1 MKGIEAKL
9 FMFLA
14 HKLDE
19 IKPPIWT
26 PGVVESPIEI
36 FSNLKRNPQFSP
48 PISFIKNKWISRE
61 KSTIHKVKNRQ
72 SHPTQHPTP
81 RGGSL
86 FHVQAP
92 GVFYFNYEFYL
103 LTTIKASS
111 NIFILQK
118 PYYY

>member
-26 PGVVESPIEI
+26 PGVVESLIEI
-36 FSNLKRNPQFSP
+36 FFSNLKRNPQFSP

-72 SHPTQHPTP
+72 PPHPTSHAKG
-81 RGGSL
+81 R
-86 FHVQAP
+86 
-92 GVFYFNYEFYL
+92 EFVSCSSTWGFL
-103 LTTIKASS
+103 L
-111 NIFILQK
+111 
-118 PYYY
+118 